1 MRPFFLSLTRTG
13 PTMRLRHFTPLGLL
27 LLLAGCGDSYT
38 PVNLYMA
45 TTPDCKTW
53 QEGSRFELPRGMSV
67 STSPPVT
74 LPDGGAEF
82 TLVYILP
89 RGERAR
95 FLSRSYNVTAPH
107 GAVLAKAELLS
118 FYQRTTTSRPEI
130 VEVIPKVPDMLVAG
144 ATGDETIWRV
154 RLQVKAKL
162 PERFDLVAPGFD
174 IALREYPMR
183 TFTYRYFPER
193 KAYGLCS

>member
-1 MRPFFLSLTRTG
+1 MRPFFMSPTRIG
-13 PTMRLRHFTPLGLL
+13 FTMRLRHLTPLVLL
-27 LLLAGCGDSYT
+27 SLLAGCGDSYT

-45 TTPDCKTW
+45 ATPDCKNW
-53 QEGSRFELPRGMSV
+53 QEGSHFDLPRGISV

-74 LPDGGAEF
+74 LADGGAEF

-95 FLSRSYNVTAPH
+95 FLSRAYNVTAPH
-107 GAVLAKAELLS
+107 GPLLARAELLS
-118 FYQRTTTSRPEI
+118 FYQRVTTSRAEI

-154 RLQVKAKL
+154 RLQVKSKL
-162 PERFDLVAPGFD
+162 PQRFDLVSPAFE
-174 IALREYPMR
+174 IATREYPMR

-193 KAYGLCS
+193 KAFGLCS